1 MLAIV
6 VLIYGFSGLAQKPE
20 KIVSFVI
27 EPHECSWYQTQAG
40 LWKKETLKNK
50 KNATAWMYY
59 YLATRY
65 EHIMC
70 GEPQYSLDE
79 EDYKLFNEI
88 LADMGKSVGSSYEYN
103 YLMYYNSNSGYNPE
117 NSKYLL
123 KAYEIDP
130 DRREIYPDLIVYYET
145 NGKYA
150 DKEKV
155 LIHQQEIA
163 PSSPG
168 MMAWNYNALA
178 TLGKNAIVLTGG
190 DNDTY
195 QKWTLQAVYNIR
207 PDVRVINTSLIM
219 IESYRNR
226 LFAETGIAPFTTAVD
241 SSNYQTYTQLI
252 VEHICRNSGTRPVYI
267 CNSVPEEHYASLK
280 DSLYLEG
287 IVYKYSPERY
297 DNIAVIRRN
306 YEQIM
311 LLDYIVAPIS
321 ADVSRAIVVN
331 SNLNYISAFIQLYDH
346 YRLCGE
352 LDKAVQLASILEKI
366 VTASDNA
373 EYRKYVEDYLKE
385 NKDAGR
391 E

>member
-1 MLAIV
+1 MLAIA
-6 VLIYGFSGLAQKPE
+6 VLILAFSGMAQKPE
-20 KIVSFVI
+20 KIVSFVV

-50 KNATAWMYY
+50 KSATAWMYY

-70 GEPQYSLDE
+70 GDPQYSLDE
-79 EDYKLFNEI
+79 EDYNVFNGI
-88 LADMGKSVGSSYEYN
+88 LSDMEKSVGSSYEYN
-103 YLMYYNSNSGYNPE
+103 YLMYYNSGYNPE
-117 NSKYLL
+117 NAKYLL

-150 DKEKV
+150 EMKKA

-178 TLGKNAIVLTGG
+178 TLGKDAIVLTGG

-195 QKWTLQAVYNIR
+195 QKWTLQSVYNIR

-219 IESYRNR
+219 IETYRNR
-226 LFAETGIAPFTTAVD
+226 LFAETGIAPFATAID
-241 SSNYQTYTQLI
+241 SSNYRNYTQLI
-252 VEHICRNSGTRPVYI
+252 VEHICRNSGSRPVYI
-267 CNSVPEEHYASLK
+267 CISVPGEHYASLK

-297 DNIAVIRRN
+297 DNIAVIRKN
-306 YEQIM
+306 YEQRM
-311 LLDYIVAPIS
+311 LLDYIIAPLAI
-321 ADVSRAIVVN
+321 DVSKPIVIN
-331 SNLNYISAFIQLYDH
+331 SNLNYIPAFIQLFDH

-352 LDKAVQLASILEKI
+352 SDKAEQLASILQKI
-366 VTASDNA
+366 VTASDNV
-373 EYRKYVEDYLKE
+373 EYRNYVEEYLKE